1 MRELG
6 CRLNGI
12 KDLSP
17 AGRGEGEGGV
27 FAMKRLNHA
36 KTVFDVLKERGFIE
50 KVTDE
55 EKLPEILKGKVTCY
69 IGFDPTASSFH
80 VGNLVPIMAL
90 AHMQRHGHRPISLV
104 GGGTGLVGDPS
115 GKDEMRQILTYEEI
129 AKNGEA
135 QKRQFSRFLD
145 FTNDK
150 ALLLN
155 NADWLTKL
163 NYIDFLRDIGV
174 HFSVNRM
181 LAAESVKIR
190 LESGLSF
197 IEFNY
202 QLLQAYDFWYQFKYY
217 DCLIQMGGSD
227 QWGNIVAGIDLIR
240 RLEGKQAYGITFPLI
255 MTADGRK
262 MGKTEKGAVWLD
274 PDRTSPYEYY
284 QFWINTD
291 DRDVK
296 RFLALF
302 TFLPME
308 EIQEKYGRLE
318 GADLREVKGE
328 LAYRA
333 TEIVHGKE
341 EAEKARNASR
351 AVFGSLRAVESP
363 DQAKFEISQI
373 PQDDGIP
380 TVYVPAEKLTEE
392 IPAFKLFSET
402 TSLCASGSEARRL
415 IEQGGAYINDKK
427 VDRFDDLIKLEDN
440 MRLRA
445 GKKKF
450 MRIKVLDKILK

>member
-1 MRELG
+1 MVSKMTE
-6 CRLNGI
+6 
-12 KDLSP
+12 
-17 AGRGEGEGGV
+17 
-27 FAMKRLNHA
+27 KRIPPEA
-36 KTVFDVLKERGFIE
+36 PQAPRKTVYDVLKERGFIE
-50 KVTDE
+50 QVTDE
-55 EKLPEILKGKVTCY
+55 GKLRELLKGKVTCY

-80 VGNLVPIMAL
+80 VGNLVPIMSL
-90 AHMQRHGHRPISLV
+90 AHMQRHGHQPIALM

-129 AKNGEA
+129 NKNAEA
-135 QKRQFSRFLD
+135 QKKQFSRFLD
-145 FTNDK
+145 FSEDK

-181 LAAESVKIR
+181 LATESVKIR
-190 LESGLSF
+190 LETGLSF

-202 QLLQAYDFWYQFKYY
+202 QLLQAYDFCHLFKHHH
-217 DCLIQMGGSD
+217 CLMQMGGSD

-255 MTADGRK
+255 MTADGKK

-274 PDRTSPYEYY
+274 PQRTSPYEYY

-291 DRDVK
+291 DRDVE

-308 EIQEKYGRLE
+308 EVEEYGKLE
-318 GADLREVKGE
+318 GADLRKAKEI
-328 LAYRA
+328 LAFEA
-333 TEIVHGKE
+333 TQIVHGEE
-341 EAEKARNASR
+341 EAKKARAASR
-351 AVFGSLRAVESP
+351 ALFQKEETDEDL
-363 DQAKFEISQI
+363 I
-373 PQDDGIP
+373 PTTFLEMEKLIQGIP
-380 TVYVPAEKLTEE
+380 
-392 IPAFKLFSET
+392 IFKLFEM
-402 TSLCASGSEARRL
+402 TSLCTSGSEARRL
-415 IEQGGAYINDKK
+415 IEQGGGYLNNKRVDK
-427 VDRFDDLIKLEDN
+427 FDLLIKLDDFEGDGIL
-440 MRLRA
+440 LRA

-450 MRIKVLDKILK
+450 HRIKLLDKK

>member
-1 MRELG
+1 
-6 CRLNGI
+6 
-12 KDLSP
+12 
-17 AGRGEGEGGV
+17 
-27 FAMKRLNHA
+27 MKRMEHE
-36 KTVFDVLKERGFIE
+36 KTVYDVFVERGFLEQI
-50 KVTDE
+50 TDE
-55 EKLPEILKGKVTCY
+55 ASLRELLKRKVTCY

-80 VGNLVPIMAL
+80 VGSLVPIMSL
-90 AHMQRHGHRPISLV
+90 AHMQRHGHRPIALV
-104 GGGTGLVGDPS
+104 GAGTGLVGDPS
-115 GKDEMRQILTYEEI
+115 GKDEMRQIMTKEEI
-129 AKNGEA
+129 TRNGEA
-135 QKRQFSRFLD
+135 QKKQFALFLD
-145 FTNDK
+145 FSKDR

-181 LAAESVKIR
+181 LAAESIKIR
-190 LESGLSF
+190 LETGLSF

-202 QLLQAYDFWYQFKYY
+202 QLLQAYDFWHLFKHH

-255 MTADGRK
+255 MTADGKK

-274 PDRTSPYEYY
+274 PERTSPYEYY

-308 EIQEKYGRLE
+308 EVEKYGDLK
-318 GADLREVKGE
+318 GAEIRKAKEI
-328 LAYRA
+328 LAFEA
-333 TEIVHGKE
+333 TKIVHGEE
-341 EAEKARNASR
+341 EALKARDASR
-351 AVFGSLRAVESP
+351 ALFISVSDSTVTQESSEAKVDESIPTKVVER
-363 DQAKFEISQI
+363 KEFIK
-373 PQDDGIP
+373 GIP
-380 TVYVPAEKLTEE
+380 
-392 IPAFKLFSET
+392 IFKLFET
-402 TSLCASGSEARRL
+402 TNLSTSGSEARRL
-415 IEQGGAYINDKK
+415 IEQGGGYLNERRVEK
-427 VDRFDDLIKLEDN
+427 FDLLITLEDFN
-440 MRLRA
+440 EKGEVLLRA

-450 MRIKVLDKILK
+450 HRIKILDNN

>member
-1 MRELG
+1 ME
-6 CRLNGI
+6 
-12 KDLSP
+12 K
-17 AGRGEGEGGV
+17 
-27 FAMKRLNHA
+27 

-50 KVTDE
+50 QVTDD
-55 EKLPEILKGKVTCY
+55 KRLPEILEGRVTCY

-80 VGNLVPIMAL
+80 VGNLVPIMSL
-90 AHMQRHGHRPISLV
+90 AHMQKHGHRPIALV

-115 GKDEMRQILTYEEI
+115 GKDEMRQIMTYEEI
-129 AKNGEA
+129 SKNAEA

-145 FTNDK
+145 FSEDR

-190 LESGLSF
+190 LETGLSF
-197 IEFNY
+197 LEFNY

-217 DCLIQMGGSD
+217 NCLIQMGGSD

-240 RLEGKQAYGITFPLI
+240 RLEGEQAYGITFPLI

-274 PDRTSPYEYY
+274 PEKTSPYEYY

-308 EIQEKYGRLE
+308 EVEEFGKLE
-318 GADLREVKGE
+318 GADLRKAKEK
-328 LAYRA
+328 LAFEA
-333 TEIVHGKE
+333 TEIVHGE
-341 EAEKARNASR
+341 EAAEKAQNDSR
-351 AVFGSLRAVESP
+351 RIFGKIDIAGPLSTVRMDGHQEDS
-363 DQAKFEISQI
+363 I
-373 PQDDGIP
+373 PTTFIKKEEFLKGIP
-380 TVYVPAEKLTEE
+380 
-392 IPAFKLFSET
+392 IFKLFET

-415 IEQGGAYINDKK
+415 IEQGGAYLNRERVDK
-427 VDRFDDLIKLEDN
+427 FDLPLKLDDFGEKGEIL
-440 MRLRA
+440 LRA

-450 MRIKVLDKILK
+450 HRIKILDKD

>member
-1 MRELG
+1 MPMEF
-6 CRLNGI
+6 I
-12 KDLSP
+12 KNKPHD
-17 AGRGEGEGGV
+17 RTVYEV
-27 FAMKRLNHA
+27 FQ
-36 KTVFDVLKERGFIE
+36 ERGFIE

-90 AHMQRHGHRPISLV
+90 AYMQRYGHRPIALA

-129 AKNGEA
+129 AKNAEA

-145 FTNDK
+145 FSNNK

-181 LAAESVKIR
+181 LAAESVKTR
-190 LESGLSF
+190 LETGLSF

-202 QLLQAYDFWYQFKYY
+202 QLLQAYDFWYQFKHY

-274 PDRTSPYEYY
+274 AQRTSPYEYY

-302 TFLPME
+302 TFLSTE
-308 EIQEKYGRLE
+308 EIQEAYGKLE
-318 GADLREVKGE
+318 GADLRKAKEA
-328 LAYRA
+328 LAYEA
-333 TEIVHGKE
+333 TKTVHGEE
-341 EAEKARNASR
+341 EAQKAKAASKRLFISVSGGLSTEGSVITNDEDSTPTTFIEK
-351 AVFGSLRAVESP
+351 E
-363 DQAKFEISQI
+363 KFIK
-373 PQDDGIP
+373 GIP
-380 TVYVPAEKLTEE
+380 M
-392 IPAFKLFSET
+392 FKLFET
-402 TSLCASGSEARRL
+402 ASLCSSSSEARRL
-415 IEQGGAYINDKK
+415 IEQGGAYINNKK
-427 VDRFDDLIKLEDN
+427 VNKFDDLVKEEDFALN
-440 MRLRA
+440 GSLLLRA

-450 MRIKVLDKILK
+450 HRIKILDKK

>member
-1 MRELG
+1 MGKGSE
-6 CRLNGI
+6 NVY
-12 KDLSP
+12 D
-17 AGRGEGEGGV
+17 V
-27 FAMKRLNHA
+27 F
-36 KTVFDVLKERGFIE
+36 VERGFIDQ
-50 KVTDE
+50 VTDE
-55 EKLPEILKGKVTCY
+55 KRIPEILEESVTCY

-80 VGNLVPIMAL
+80 VGNLVPIMSL
-90 AHMQRHGHRPISLV
+90 AHMQRHGHRPIALV

-129 AKNGEA
+129 HKNAEA
-135 QKRQFSRFLD
+135 QKKQFSRFLD
-145 FTNDK
+145 FSNQR

-155 NADWLTKL
+155 NADWLTRL

-181 LAAESVKIR
+181 LATESIKIR
-190 LESGLSF
+190 LETGLSF

-202 QLLQAYDFWYQFKYY
+202 QLLQAYDFWHLFKHY

-240 RLEGKQAYGITFPLI
+240 RLEGKQAYGVTFPLI

-274 PDRTSPYEYY
+274 PERTSPFDYY

-308 EIQEKYGRLE
+308 EIEEYGKLKGSEMRR
-318 GADLREVKGE
+318 GKEV
-328 LAYRA
+328 LAFEA
-333 TEIVHGKE
+333 TKIVHGEEEAKKAKAASKALFSKE
-341 EAEKARNASR
+341 ETD
-351 AVFGSLRAVESP
+351 GSA
-363 DQAKFEISQI
+363 I
-373 PQDDGIP
+373 PTTFLNRDGFIKGIP
-380 TVYVPAEKLTEE
+380 
-392 IPAFKLFSET
+392 IFKLFET
-402 TSLCASGSEARRL
+402 TGLSLSGSEARRL
-415 IEQGGAYINDKK
+415 IEQGGAYLNERRVETFEQI
-427 VDRFDDLIKLEDN
+427 ITLEDFN
-440 MRLRA
+440 KKGELLLRA
-445 GKKKF
+445 GKKRYH
-450 MRIKVLDKILK
+450 RIKILDKN

>member
-1 MRELG
+1 
-6 CRLNGI
+6 
-12 KDLSP
+12 
-17 AGRGEGEGGV
+17 
-27 FAMKRLNHA
+27 MKPVKHE
-36 KTVFDVLKERGFIE
+36 KTVYDVFIERGFIE

-55 EKLPEILKGKVTCY
+55 EKVPEVLEGKVTCY

-90 AHMQRHGHRPISLV
+90 AHMQRHGHRPIALA

-129 AKNGEA
+129 NKNVELQKKQFA
-135 QKRQFSRFLD
+135 QFLD
-145 FTNDK
+145 FSNNK

-190 LESGLSF
+190 LETGLSF

-202 QLLQAYDFWYQFKYY
+202 QLLQAYDFWYQFKHYN
-217 DCLIQMGGSD
+217 CLIQMGGSD

-274 PDRTSPYEYY
+274 PQRTSPYEYY

-302 TFLPME
+302 TFLPLE
-308 EIQEKYGRLE
+308 EIQEKYGKLE
-318 GADLREVKGE
+318 GADLRKAKEI
-328 LAYRA
+328 LAFEA
-333 TEIVHGKE
+333 TKIVHGEQAAQRAQNDSRRIFGKVSITMNVTELPDMAHIEVHQEDSIPTTLMKKE
-341 EAEKARNASR
+341 EFIE
-351 AVFGSLRAVESP
+351 
-363 DQAKFEISQI
+363 
-373 PQDDGIP
+373 GIP
-380 TVYVPAEKLTEE
+380 
-392 IPAFKLFSET
+392 IFKLFEKT
-402 TSLCASGSEARRL
+402 ILCASGSEARRL
-415 IEQGGAYINDKK
+415 IEQGGAYMNSKK
-427 VDRFDDLIKLEDN
+427 VKKFDELIALKDFDQNGTVL
-440 MRLRA
+440 LRA

-450 MRIKVLDKILK
+450 HRIKIVEES

>member
-1 MRELG
+1 MKTFEHE
-6 CRLNGI
+6 
-12 KDLSP
+12 SP
-17 AGRGEGEGGV
+17 GKSVYDV
-27 FAMKRLNHA
+27 FM
-36 KTVFDVLKERGFIE
+36 ERGFIE

-55 EKLPEILKGKVTCY
+55 DKVPEVLKGKVTCY

-90 AHMQRHGHRPISLV
+90 AHMQRHGHRPIALA

-129 AKNGEA
+129 SKNAEMQKKQFA
-135 QKRQFSRFLD
+135 QFFYPEGNRFLD
-145 FTNDK
+145 FSEGR

-190 LESGLSF
+190 LETGLSF

-202 QLLQAYDFWYQFKYY
+202 QLLQAYDFWYQFKHYN
-217 DCLIQMGGSD
+217 CLIQMGGSD

-274 PDRTSPYEYY
+274 SERTSPYEYF

-308 EIQEKYGRLE
+308 EIQEKYGSLE
-318 GADLREVKGE
+318 GADLRKAKEA
-328 LAYRA
+328 LAYEA
-333 TEIVHGKE
+333 TKIVHGEE
-341 EAEKARNASR
+341 EAQKATNASR
-351 AVFGSLRAVESP
+351 RLFVSVSGGLSIHGSVTTNGEDS
-363 DQAKFEISQI
+363 
-373 PQDDGIP
+373 IP
-380 TVYVPAEKLTEE
+380 TTFIEKQKLTEG
-392 IPAFKLFSET
+392 IPAFRLLET
-402 TSLCASGSEARRL
+402 AGLCASGSEARRL
-415 IEQGGAYINDKK
+415 IEQGGAYINNKK
-427 VDRFDDLIKLEDN
+427 VNKFDKIIKQEDFDPN
-440 MRLRA
+440 GSVLLRA

-450 MRIKVLDKILK
+450 HRIKLLDKKS

>member
-1 MRELG
+1 M
-6 CRLNGI
+6 
-12 KDLSP
+12 DLK
-17 AGRGEGEGGV
+17 E
-27 FAMKRLNHA
+27 K
-36 KTVFDVLKERGFIE
+36 KTVFEVFKERGFIE
-50 KVTDE
+50 QVTDE
-55 EKLPEILKGKVTCY
+55 EKIAELLEGKVTCY

-90 AHMQRHGHRPISLV
+90 SHMQRFGHRPIALI

-129 AKNGEA
+129 NRNAEA

-145 FTNDK
+145 FSEGK

-181 LAAESVKIR
+181 LATESIKIR

-202 QLLQAYDFWYQFKYY
+202 QLLQAYDFWYLFKHYQ
-217 DCLIQMGGSD
+217 CLIQMGGSD

-255 MTADGRK
+255 KTADGKK

-274 PDRTSPYEYY
+274 PNRTSPYEYY
-284 QFWINTD
+284 QFWMNTD
-291 DRDVK
+291 DRDVE
-296 RFLALF
+296 RFLSLF

-308 EIQEKYGRLE
+308 EVREYGKLR
-318 GADLREVKGE
+318 GAEIRKAKET
-328 LAYRA
+328 LAFEA
-333 TEIVHGKE
+333 TKIVHGQE
-341 EAEKARNASR
+341 EAEKARDASKVLFSEMEAR
-351 AVFGSLRAVESP
+351 EDAIPTTFIEREKVIEGIPIFKL
-363 DQAKFEISQI
+363 FEIS
-373 PQDDGIP
+373 GLS
-380 TVYVPAEKLTEE
+380 K
-392 IPAFKLFSET
+392 S
-402 TSLCASGSEARRL
+402 SSEARRL
-415 IEQGGAYINDKK
+415 ILQGGGYLNKKRVDHFDQLITLNDFN
-427 VDRFDDLIKLEDN
+427 DRGEIL
-440 MRLRA
+440 LRA

-450 MRIKVLDKILK
+450 HRIKLIENKGNF

>member
-1 MRELG
+1 MMVQRVKRE
-6 CRLNGI
+6 
-12 KDLSP
+12 
-17 AGRGEGEGGV
+17 
-27 FAMKRLNHA
+27 
-36 KTVFDVLKERGFIE
+36 KTVYDVFIERGFVE

-55 EKLPEILKGKVTCY
+55 EKVPEILEGKVTCY

-90 AHMQRHGHRPISLV
+90 AHMQRYGHRPIALA

-129 AKNGEA
+129 AKNAEA
-135 QKRQFSRFLD
+135 QKKQFSRFLD
-145 FTNDK
+145 FSNNK

-190 LESGLSF
+190 LETGLSF

-202 QLLQAYDFWYQFKYY
+202 QLLQAYDFWYQFKHY

-274 PDRTSPYEYY
+274 PERTSSYEYY

-308 EIQEKYGRLE
+308 EIQEKYGKLE
-318 GADLREVKGE
+318 GADLRKAKEA
-328 LAYRA
+328 LAYEA
-333 TEIVHGKE
+333 TMIVHGEEAAKRAQNDSRRIFGKIDITLPLPTVRIEGHQEDSIPSTFIKKE
-341 EAEKARNASR
+341 EFI
-351 AVFGSLRAVESP
+351 V
-363 DQAKFEISQI
+363 
-373 PQDDGIP
+373 GIP
-380 TVYVPAEKLTEE
+380 
-392 IPAFKLFSET
+392 IFKLFEK

-415 IEQGGAYINDKK
+415 IEQGGAYVNNKK
-427 VDRFDDLIKLEDN
+427 VNKFDDLVKEEDFDLN
-440 MRLRA
+440 DTLLLRA

-450 MRIKVLDKILK
+450 HRIKILDKK

>member
-1 MRELG
+1 MRTFKHE
-6 CRLNGI
+6 
-12 KDLSP
+12 P
-17 AGRGEGEGGV
+17 PV
-27 FAMKRLNHA
+27 
-36 KTVFDVLKERGFIE
+36 KTVYDVFVERGFIE

-55 EKLPEILKGKVTCY
+55 EKVPEVLKGKVTCY

-80 VGNLVPIMAL
+80 VGSLVPIMSL
-90 AHMQRHGHRPISLV
+90 AHMQRHGHQPIALV

-115 GKDEMRQILTYEEI
+115 GKDEMRQILTYDEI
-129 AKNGEA
+129 AKNAEA
-135 QKRQFSRFLD
+135 QKEQFSRFLD
-145 FTNDK
+145 FSGDK

-181 LAAESVKIR
+181 LATESVKIR
-190 LESGLSF
+190 LETGLSF

-202 QLLQAYDFWYQFKYY
+202 QLLQAYDFWHLFKHQN
-217 DCLIQMGGSD
+217 CLIQMGGSD

-274 PDRTSPYEYY
+274 PRRTSPYEYY

-302 TFLPME
+302 TFLSMVDV
-308 EIQEKYGRLE
+308 EKYGKLE
-318 GADLREVKGE
+318 GADLRKAKEM
-328 LAYRA
+328 LAFEA
-333 TEIVHGKE
+333 TKIVHGE
-341 EAEKARNASR
+341 REATKARNASK
-351 AVFGSLRAVESP
+351 ALFSKEATDEDSIP
-363 DQAKFEISQI
+363 TKYMEKEKFIE
-373 PQDDGIP
+373 GIP
-380 TVYVPAEKLTEE
+380 L
-392 IPAFKLFSET
+392 FKLFEV
-402 TSLCASGSEARRL
+402 TSLCPSGSEARRL
-415 IEQGGAYINDKK
+415 IEQGGGYLNNKK
-427 VDRFDDLIKLEDN
+427 VDKFDLLIKLDDFSGKNEIL
-440 MRLRA
+440 LRA

-450 MRIKVLDKILK
+450 HRIKIAEEN

>member
-1 MRELG
+1 MQTKG
-6 CRLNGI
+6 
-12 KDLSP
+12 
-17 AGRGEGEGGV
+17 
-27 FAMKRLNHA
+27 
-36 KTVFDVLKERGFIE
+36 KTVYEVFKERGFIE
-50 KVTDE
+50 QVTDE
-55 EKLPEILKGKVTCY
+55 AKIPEVLSGRVTCY

-80 VGNLVPIMAL
+80 VGSLVPIMAL
-90 AHMQRHGHRPISLV
+90 AHMQRHGHRPIALV

-115 GKDEMRQILTYEEI
+115 GKQEMRQILTYEEI
-129 AKNGEA
+129 SQNAEA
-135 QKRQFSRFLD
+135 QKKQFALFLD
-145 FTNDK
+145 FSEER

-181 LAAESVKIR
+181 LAAESVKTR

-217 DCLIQMGGSD
+217 DCLMQMGGSD

-255 MTADGRK
+255 MTADGKK

-274 PDRTSPYEYY
+274 PERTSPYEYY

-296 RFLALF
+296 RFLSLF

-308 EIQEKYGRLE
+308 QIEEYKRLE
-318 GADLREVKGE
+318 GADLRKVKEV
-328 LAYRA
+328 LAFEA
-333 TEIVHGKE
+333 TKIVHGEE
-341 EAEKARNASR
+341 EATKARNASK
-351 AVFGSLRAVESP
+351 AVFGRMKAGDSSDIIKKEAG
-363 DQAKFEISQI
+363 QI
-373 PQDDGIP
+373 QEDDGIP
-380 TVYVPAEKLTEE
+380 TEYVLEERLGEE
-392 IPAFKLFSET
+392 IPAFKLFFET
-402 TSLCASGSEARRL
+402 ANLSASGSEARRL
-415 IEQGGAYINDKK
+415 IEQGGAYVNNRKIEQ
-427 VDRFDDLIKLEDN
+427 FDELIRLEDN
-440 MRLRA
+440 MLLRA
-445 GKKKF
+445 GKKKYK
-450 MRIKVLDKILK
+450 RIKKMIKK

>member
-1 MRELG
+1 
-6 CRLNGI
+6 
-12 KDLSP
+12 
-17 AGRGEGEGGV
+17 
-27 FAMKRLNHA
+27 MKHHKHE
-36 KTVFDVLKERGFIE
+36 KTVYDLFVERGFLE
-50 KVTDE
+50 QVTDE
-55 EKLPEILKGKVTCY
+55 ANLRELLKGKVTCY

-80 VGNLVPIMAL
+80 VGSLVPIMSL
-90 AHMQRHGHRPISLV
+90 AHMQRHGHRPIALV

-115 GKDEMRQILTYEEI
+115 GKDEMRQIMTKEEI
-129 AKNGEA
+129 LQNAEA
-135 QKRQFSRFLD
+135 QKKQFSRFLD
-145 FTNDK
+145 FSKDR

-181 LAAESVKIR
+181 LAAESIKIR
-190 LESGLSF
+190 LETGLSF

-202 QLLQAYDFWYQFKYY
+202 QLLQAYDFWHLFKHY

-255 MTADGRK
+255 MTADGKK

-274 PDRTSPYEYY
+274 PERTSPYEYY

-308 EIQEKYGRLE
+308 EVERYGDLK
-318 GADLREVKGE
+318 GAEIRKAKEI
-328 LAYRA
+328 LAFEA
-333 TEIVHGKE
+333 TKIVHREE
-341 EAEKARNASR
+341 EARKARDASR
-351 AVFGSLRAVESP
+351 ALFIPVSDSISVSESVVVATHGSSE
-363 DQAKFEISQI
+363 AKIDDSI
-373 PQDDGIP
+373 PTRVMERKEFIQGIP
-380 TVYVPAEKLTEE
+380 
-392 IPAFKLFSET
+392 IFKLFEV
-402 TSLCASGSEARRL
+402 TSLCSSGSEARRL
-415 IEQGGAYINDKK
+415 IEQGGAYLDRKRIDK
-427 VDRFDDLIKLEDN
+427 FDYLVTIADFGEKNEIL
-440 MRLRA
+440 LRA

-450 MRIKVLDKILK
+450 HRVKIS

>member
-1 MRELG
+1 MER
-6 CRLNGI
+6 
-12 KDLSP
+12 
-17 AGRGEGEGGV
+17 
-27 FAMKRLNHA
+27 MKN
-36 KTVFDVLKERGFIE
+36 KTVYDVFIERGFIE

-55 EKLPEILKGKVTCY
+55 EKVPEILEGKVTCY

-80 VGNLVPIMAL
+80 VGNLVPIMSL

-115 GKDEMRQILTYEEI
+115 GKDEMRQMMTYEEI
-129 AKNGEA
+129 NRNAEA
-135 QKRQFSRFLD
+135 QKKQFAHFLD
-145 FTNDK
+145 FSEDR

-163 NYIDFLRDIGV
+163 NYIEFLRDIGV

-181 LAAESVKIR
+181 LATESVKIR
-190 LESGLSF
+190 LETGLSF

-202 QLLQAYDFWYQFKYY
+202 QLLQAYDFWYLFKYHN
-217 DCLIQMGGSD
+217 CLIQMGGSD

-255 MTADGRK
+255 MTADGKK
-262 MGKTEKGAVWLD
+262 MGKTEKGAVWLN
-274 PDRTSPYEYY
+274 PQRTSPYEYY

-308 EIQEKYGRLE
+308 EVEEYGKLE
-318 GADLREVKGE
+318 GADLRKAKEA
-328 LAYRA
+328 LAFEA
-333 TEIVHGKE
+333 TKIVHGEKE
-341 EAEKARNASR
+341 ATKARNASR
-351 AVFGSLRAVESP
+351 ALFSKEKS
-363 DQAKFEISQI
+363 DEDSI
-373 PQDDGIP
+373 PTTFIDRKKIDEGIP
-380 TVYVPAEKLTEE
+380 V
-392 IPAFKLFSET
+392 FKLFEAT
-402 TSLCASGSEARRL
+402 GLCSSSSEARRL
-415 IEQGGAYINDKK
+415 IEQGGGYLNNKK
-427 VDRFDDLIKLEDN
+427 VDKFDILIKLDDIDKKDEIL
-440 MRLRA
+440 LRA

-450 MRIKVLDKILK
+450 HRIKIVEKN

>member
-1 MRELG
+1 
-6 CRLNGI
+6 
-12 KDLSP
+12 
-17 AGRGEGEGGV
+17 
-27 FAMKRLNHA
+27 MKPVKHK
-36 KTVFDVLKERGFIE
+36 KTVYDVFIERGFIE

-55 EKLPEILKGKVTCY
+55 GKVPEILEGRVTCY

-90 AHMQRHGHRPISLV
+90 AHMQRHGHRPIALV

-129 AKNGEA
+129 NKNAEM
-135 QKRQFSRFLD
+135 QKKQFARFID
-145 FTNDK
+145 FSEGR

-190 LESGLSF
+190 LETGLSF

-202 QLLQAYDFWYQFKYY
+202 QLLQAYDFWYQFKHY

-274 PDRTSPYEYY
+274 PQRTSPYEYY

-302 TFLPME
+302 TFLPLE
-308 EIQEKYGRLE
+308 EIREKYGKLE
-318 GADLREVKGE
+318 GADLRKAKEA
-328 LAYRA
+328 LAYEA
-333 TEIVHGKE
+333 TEIVHGEE
-341 EAEKARNASR
+341 EAENARNSSR
-351 AVFGSLRAVESP
+351 RIFGSGQVTLPPLKVYGEAHQEDSIPTTFMKKKEFVE
-363 DQAKFEISQI
+363 
-373 PQDDGIP
+373 GIP
-380 TVYVPAEKLTEE
+380 
-392 IPAFKLFSET
+392 IFKLFEKT
-402 TSLCASGSEARRL
+402 GLCASGSEARRL
-415 IEQGGAYINDKK
+415 IEQGGGYLNSEK
-427 VDRFDDLIKLEDN
+427 VSKFDFLVGLGDFSGQDEIL
-440 MRLRA
+440 LRA

-450 MRIKVLDKILK
+450 HRIKVLDKI

>member
-1 MRELG
+1 
-6 CRLNGI
+6 
-12 KDLSP
+12 
-17 AGRGEGEGGV
+17 
-27 FAMKRLNHA
+27 MKLEFIENPP
-36 KTVFDVLKERGFIE
+36 KTVYDVFVERGFIE
-50 KVTDE
+50 RVTDE
-55 EKLPEILKGKVTCY
+55 EKVPEILKGKVTCY

-80 VGNLVPIMAL
+80 VGNLVPIMSL
-90 AHMQRHGHRPISLV
+90 AHMQRHGHRPIALV

-129 AKNGEA
+129 NKNAEFQKKQFA
-135 QKRQFSRFLD
+135 QFLD
-145 FTNDK
+145 FSNNK

-190 LESGLSF
+190 LETGLSF

-202 QLLQAYDFWYQFKYY
+202 QLLQAYDFWYQFKHY

-255 MTADGRK
+255 MTADGKK

-274 PDRTSPYEYY
+274 PQRTSPYEYY

-302 TFLPME
+302 TFLSMKEVE
-308 EIQEKYGRLE
+308 EYGRLE
-318 GADLREVKGE
+318 GADIRKAKEI
-328 LAYRA
+328 LAFEA
-333 TEIVHGKE
+333 TKIVHGE
-341 EAEKARNASR
+341 GEARKARNASR
-351 AVFGSLRAVESP
+351 ALFSKEITEEDAIPTKYLGKM
-363 DQAKFEISQI
+363 KFIE
-373 PQDDGIP
+373 GIP
-380 TVYVPAEKLTEE
+380 V
-392 IPAFKLFSET
+392 FKLFET
-402 TSLCASGSEARRL
+402 TGLCSSSSEARRL
-415 IEQGGAYINDKK
+415 IEQGGAYINNKK
-427 VDRFDDLIKLEDN
+427 VNKFDKLIKQEDFDPN
-440 MRLRA
+440 GTVLLRA

-450 MRIKVLDKILK
+450 HRIKILDKK